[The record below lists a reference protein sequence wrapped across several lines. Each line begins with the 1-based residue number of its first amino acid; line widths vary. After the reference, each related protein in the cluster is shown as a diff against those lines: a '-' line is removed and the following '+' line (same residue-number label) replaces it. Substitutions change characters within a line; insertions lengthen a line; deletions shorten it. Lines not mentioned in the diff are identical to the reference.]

1 MAFFPTNTGG
11 LLDGMNIFAAKPSEA
26 LTGILTP
33 EQQDKL
39 NNQALVQGGLGT
51 LFTYLAQPKNQ
62 GYGSVLPYL
71 GKAYLGGMQ
80 SSQGAYDAA
89 LKSKMDSLTMAKN
102 MRELEMSG
110 MTDVQKLLKARNE
123 LNPSSPTY
131 QGDLTALD
139 AAITKLTHVSNPDK
153 LPTSA
158 EEYNLAIKDPAYM
171 KFLREKWDAE
181 NKARRA
187 EIATEEANYKF
198 GPPQQS
204 FSVTAGGKTYYF
216 KDQNSANAFRQK
228 AGIK

>member
-11 LLDGMNIFAAKPSEA
+11 LLEGMNIFAAKPSEA

-39 NNQALVQGGLGT
+39 NNQALFQGGLGT
-51 LFTYLAQPKNQ
+51 IITYLAQPKNQ

-80 SSQGAYDAA
+80 QSQGAYDAA

-110 MTDVQKLLKARNE
+110 ITDVQKLLKAKNE

-198 GPPQQS
+198 GTPQQS

-216 KDQNSANAFRQK
+216 KDQNSANLFRQK